1 VPDELPPWRFKI
13 TKVPEEPER
22 KRAAIRRAL
31 DLVASFLTTG
41 GDTGEDPSLEELER
55 MWNEDPV
62 LAMKKTPSTF
72 CAESKRRSR

>member
-1 VPDELPPWRFKI
+1 M
-13 TKVPEEPER
+13 
-22 KRAAIRRAL
+22 